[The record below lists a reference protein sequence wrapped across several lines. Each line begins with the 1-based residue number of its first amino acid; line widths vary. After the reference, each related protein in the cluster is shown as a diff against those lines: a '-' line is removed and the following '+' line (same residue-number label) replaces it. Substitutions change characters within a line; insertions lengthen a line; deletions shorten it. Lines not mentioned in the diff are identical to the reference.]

1 MSVHLDDRRPPW
13 GLEKPISTLI
23 LVTAYGDGGRALR
36 VRRLLSDKDR
46 EHLRKRQERKRLL
59 MSVIK
64 AATLLGVY
72 WWMATYKSKPFLV
85 ESSLVRTR
93 EVDRQH
99 ED

>member
-1 MSVHLDDRRPPW
+1 M
-13 GLEKPISTLI
+13 
-23 LVTAYGDGGRALR
+23 
-36 VRRLLSDKDR
+36 RRLLSDKDR

-64 AATLLGVY
+64 VAVLVGVY
-72 WWMATYKSKPFLV
+72 WWTATYRSEPFLV
-85 ESSLVRTR
+85 ESPLVRTR